1 MVVFIRGVSDNWLWL
16 AALLVLLSL
25 WFLRQAALTRREWR
39 YAIFGLERDQARRR
53 TLRNLWI
60 SFLMLILI
68 GGLYLA
74 NERLVPLLPEP
85 EDRQA
90 DAADFVVPTIT
101 PTPTSTPWISQPAQ
115 VDSVSEEDTTPTP
128 TVESSPTAA
137 PTPDVTPS
145 PTATPAPQAAAISG
159 CGFAGVSISSPV
171 AGSSVSGTVT
181 ITGVA
186 DIENF
191 QFYKIE
197 IGQGDNPAAYSV
209 LSDVR
214 REPVNG
220 GTLETW
226 NTGPYPAGPYW
237 LRLVVVDQ
245 TGNFPQP
252 CAVRVVVAK

>member
-16 AALLVLLSL
+16 AALLALLSI
-25 WFLRQAALTRREWR
+25 WFFRQAVLARREWR
-39 YAIFGLERDQARRR
+39 HSIFGLERDQARRR
-53 TLRNLWI
+53 TLRSLRTVLLLW
-60 SFLMLILI
+60 LLIA
-68 GGLYLA
+68 GLNLA
-74 NERLVPLLPEP
+74 NEHLVPLLPEP

-90 DAADFVVPTIT
+90 DAQHVVVPTIT
-101 PTPTSTPWISQPAQ
+101 PTPSATPWISQPVQ
-115 VDSVSEEDTTPTP
+115 EDAPSSSPATPTP
-128 TVESSPTAA
+128 TAEATMT
-137 PTPDVTPS
+137 PTPSLQVTPP
-145 PTATPAPQAAAISG
+145 PTATPAPAVGSVSG
-159 CGFAGVSISSPV
+159 CGLAGVSISSPA
-171 AGSSVSGTVT
+171 AGSTVSGTVS

-186 DIENF
+186 NIENF
-191 QFYKIE
+191 QFYKVE
-197 IGQGDNPAAYSV
+197 IGQGDSPAAYAV

-252 CAVRVVVAK
+252 CAVRVIVAK